1 MNWFEELTGFPEPDY
16 ATVRERLA
24 VDGHDLV
31 VRGSSR
37 RYGIGELEL
46 VSLGELRERA
56 VQPGGGPGRARVR
69 IAKGE
74 VRQMHRQPQ
83 YAGALFQVASQ
94 FNLLEMVS
102 PDVTPEDGVTRYQHD
117 GTQGPACAIAA
128 GAATIYRNYLVP
140 VGDGVGQTR
149 DRQLDG
155 LADLGEALSAALD
168 EPASRL
174 WTMRNGYALCTE
186 HGLELIGRHLHAG
199 RSGPRRPALEVA
211 HRHAL
216 AGGGHRPHR
225 TATPE
230 GVAGVLLGAAR
241 DVHAHSRPPVGALR
255 APRARS
261 RLRGHLA
268 GRGIAS
274 GARRHERR
282 RAHAPG
288 RRCIR
293 QRRPV
298 DRHCHRA
305 GSGHRDRVRPRRA
318 PRDPEP
324 AVIRPARIG
333 ASLPMIAL

>member
-1 MNWFEELTGFPEPDY
+1 MNWFEELTGFREPDH
-16 ATVRERLA
+16 ATVRERVT

-56 VQPGGGPGRARVR
+56 VQPNGRPGRARVR
-69 IAKGE
+69 IVKGD

-102 PDVTPEDGVTRYQHD
+102 AEVTPEDGVTRYQHPCATAMPCAPSTVWGSSG
-117 GTQGPACAIAA
+117 GTCRRWTKR
-128 GAATIYRNYLVP
+128 AATPCARSC
-140 VGDGVGQTR
+140 
-149 DRQLDG
+149 
-155 LADLGEALSAALD
+155 ASA
-168 EPASRL
+168 
-174 WTMRNGYALCTE
+174 CT
-186 HGLELIGRHLHAG
+186 G
-199 RSGPRRPALEVA
+199 
-211 HRHAL
+211 
-216 AGGGHRPHR
+216 AGGSHRPHR
-225 TATPE
+225 AATPE

-241 DVHAHSRPPVGALR
+241 DVLAHSRPPLGALR

-288 RRCIR
+288 RRCVR
-293 QRRPV
+293 QR
-298 DRHCHRA
+298 
-305 GSGHRDRVRPRRA
+305 
-318 PRDPEP
+318 
-324 AVIRPARIG
+324 
-333 ASLPMIAL
+333 